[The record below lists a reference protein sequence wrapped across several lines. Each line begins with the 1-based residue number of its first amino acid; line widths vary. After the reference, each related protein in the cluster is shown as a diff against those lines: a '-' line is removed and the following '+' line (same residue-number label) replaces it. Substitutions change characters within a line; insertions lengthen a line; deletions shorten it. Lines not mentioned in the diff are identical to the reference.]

1 MKTDRP
7 LRVAAACATLAVH
20 CALFALLLGRP
31 MLCAPDANL
40 AAEATA
46 LQVVWIQREV
56 ASPQLVVTAP
66 QQAVSSAPSTSAP
79 RRRRASA
86 PANAEDAPSGSPGA
100 PAHRSESTG
109 YALDLTLPPASLE
122 FNTDIM
128 RKGPSTG
135 TVQTNRMNLQLIDRS
150 FGGTMQRMT
159 KARTCGDL
167 RAALQQ
173 HPESTMTILQTMT
186 RLGC

>member
-7 LRVAAACATLAVH
+7 LRLAAACATLAVH
-20 CALFALLLGRP
+20 CALFALLLGLP
-31 MLCAPDANL
+31 MLRAPDANL

-46 LQVVWIQREV
+46 LQVVWIQREI
-56 ASPQLVVTAP
+56 ASPPVVAAS

-100 PAHRSESTG
+100 SMLRSESTG
-109 YALDLTLPPASLE
+109 HALDLTLPPASLE

-167 RAALQQ
+167 RAALQR
-173 HPESTMTILQTMT
+173 HPESTMTIFQTMT